1 MGCCKIGFTTLV
13 HVLIQHPIEGRLNTE
28 GFNHIC
34 SVYTYIY
41 IIIYIYTYCGL
52 DQQRRTVDPYY
63 IYIYIYTL
71 KFRIS
76 THKQCLGHQQC
87 VFKYQTCLYSKL
99 YFTNNKITWNNLKK
113 REIRFTLI
121 FDQHK
126 MTTWLPNKKN
136 HHLWEHNLWMC
147 LSLITPHWQR
157 QPISVILCNIV

>member
-34 SVYTYIY
+34 SVYTYVYNYIY
-41 IIIYIYTYCGL
+41 ILWAWSTKKNSRPIL
-52 DQQRRTVDPYY
+52 
-63 IYIYIYTL
+63 YIYIYTL

-99 YFTNNKITWNNLKK
+99 YFTNNKITWNNLKNG
-113 REIRFTLI
+113 RFDLHWYLTNT
-121 FDQHK
+121 K
-126 MTTWLPNKKN
+126 WLPDYQIRKTIICGNTTCGCVCPWSPPTGRGN
-136 HHLWEHNLWMC
+136 Q
-147 LSLITPHWQR
+147 SQ
-157 QPISVILCNIV
+157 